1 MRNECQEVEGG
12 LSYVRRMVHGRL
24 DILGGEL
31 ARRQEGGEP
40 ADVGELLGRLPD
52 ILADHHRSGDA
63 ATARPP
69 QAVEV
74 ADVPEHLTGELNEIL
89 ESTELAGLPDLS
101 TEELQTL
108 THRLVTFEETVS
120 TRRRS
125 LHDAIDALQAE
136 IARRYRDGEASVD
149 SLLD

>member
-24 DILGGEL
+24 DIVGNEL
-31 ARRQEGGEP
+31 SRRQEGGAP
-40 ADVGELLGRLPD
+40 GDVGELLARLPD
-52 ILADHHRSGDA
+52 ILADHRRSGDA

-69 QAVEV
+69 QAIEV
-74 ADVPEHLTGELNEIL
+74 AEVPEHLTGELNEIL
-89 ESTELAGLPDLS
+89 DSTELADLAHLDADDLH
-101 TEELQTL
+101 ELVR
-108 THRLVTFEETVS
+108 RLMAFEETIS
-120 TRRRS
+120 TRRGS
-125 LHDAIDALQAE
+125 LHDVIDALQAE